1 MVGNHAVAYAVK
13 QAKPQVLAVY
23 PITPQTTMLEK
34 LASYAASGELNAKLI
49 KVESEHSAMASIYGA
64 AIAGARV
71 FTATSSQG
79 LLYMTEVIYWAGG
92 QRVPIVA
99 GIATRAVGSPW
110 SIWDDHQD
118 FVSKRDAIWIQMM
131 AENVQDAYDMTLQA
145 FKISEDK
152 RVILPVMM
160 GFDGFVLTHTME
172 RLNTLDDATVDS
184 FIPERDFN
192 IIDFDKPIGI
202 GPIATQDNYIKY
214 RYKAMQAMERS
225 KEVIEEVSKEYSTLS
240 GREQHGLI
248 EFYKCDDADYIIV
261 AMGAWAGD
269 ARVAVDELRSKGI
282 KIGLAK
288 LRVVR
293 PFPKEK
299 LMQVKDRKALIVL
312 DRAYSYGSGGI
323 LATEVKASLY
333 NANIPIYSV
342 IGGIGGKELG
352 KNEIIGVVEKLLS
365 GKLESEVW
373 LL

>member
-1 MVGNHAVAYAVK
+1 MLKNTINKRSDGYPEIDYDYCKGCGVRSTICPVKAIKMIAEVKNVITAMVGNHAVAYAVK

-145 FKISEDK
+145 FKIS
-152 RVILPVMM
+152 
-160 GFDGFVLTHTME
+160 
-172 RLNTLDDATVDS
+172 
-184 FIPERDFN
+184 
-192 IIDFDKPIGI
+192 
-202 GPIATQDNYIKY
+202 
-214 RYKAMQAMERS
+214 
-225 KEVIEEVSKEYSTLS
+225 
-240 GREQHGLI
+240 
-248 EFYKCDDADYIIV
+248 
-261 AMGAWAGD
+261 
-269 ARVAVDELRSKGI
+269 
-282 KIGLAK
+282 
-288 LRVVR
+288 
-293 PFPKEK
+293 
-299 LMQVKDRKALIVL
+299 
-312 DRAYSYGSGGI
+312 
-323 LATEVKASLY
+323 
-333 NANIPIYSV
+333 
-342 IGGIGGKELG
+342 
-352 KNEIIGVVEKLLS
+352 
-365 GKLESEVW
+365 
-373 LL
+373 